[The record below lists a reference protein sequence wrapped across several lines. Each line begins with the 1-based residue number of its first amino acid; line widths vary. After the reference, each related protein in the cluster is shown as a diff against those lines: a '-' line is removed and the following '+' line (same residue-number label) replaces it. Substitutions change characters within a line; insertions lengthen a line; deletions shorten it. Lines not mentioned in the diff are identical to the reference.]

1 MSYQQALFN
10 TTYGRLDAAAV
21 LAGYTTILNV
31 VVVSGS
37 ISNNIGAA
45 TIIYFSNTL
54 DADIVISLDNGT
66 TDGFFLH
73 AGKSLT
79 IDLSAGNM
87 RFEGVIRIKRFS
99 GAPAAGSIA
108 CSVVRTKV

>member
-31 VVVSGS
+31 ANVSGS
-37 ISNNIGAA
+37 IANNIGCS
-45 TIIYFSNTL
+45 TIIYFSSTL
-54 DADIVISLDNGT
+54 DADIVISFDNGT
-66 TDGFFLH
+66 TDSFFLH
-73 AGKSLT
+73 ANKSLT

-87 RFEGVIRIKRFS
+87 LFTGIIRIKRFS

-108 CSVVRTKV
+108 CSVVRTRV